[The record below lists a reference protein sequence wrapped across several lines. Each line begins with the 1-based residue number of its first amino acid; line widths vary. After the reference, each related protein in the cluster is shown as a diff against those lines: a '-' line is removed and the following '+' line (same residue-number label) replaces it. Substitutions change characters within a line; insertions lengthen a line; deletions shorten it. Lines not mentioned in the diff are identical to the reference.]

1 MLAAKIF
8 VAGGAKIV
16 YKHGIVTAAYS
27 PPGQPGKTP
36 QKAISLLR
44 AIFATFSSYSLAYV
58 LTAFGAL
65 LGCLVAV
72 VQWRSFIR
80 AGTVVWGHLLFL
92 LIGRRL
98 HIHGRENI
106 VPGRSY
112 LVIVN
117 HSSLYDIPAL
127 MAAVPGVAIMG
138 RDYLLK
144 IPGFGRLLRILHYV
158 PIDTRSARSARLAL
172 DLAASTIREGISVGI
187 FAEGTRTQS
196 GSVQPLKRGFVH
208 VLRQSGGDLL
218 PVFIRGTFALKR
230 KGTIILD
237 PRERIEVTVGSPV
250 KNAAL
255 VSLADGEI
263 LTRVRSMLMDMSGG
277 GNDEQ

>member
-1 MLAAKIF
+1 MTSAD
-8 VAGGAKIV
+8 
-16 YKHGIVTAAYS
+16 S
-27 PPGQPGKTP
+27 PSGPHKKTLP
-36 QKAISLLR
+36 RGISLLR
-44 AIFATFSSYSLAYV
+44 VVLATFSCYTLAYF

-72 VQWRSFIR
+72 VRWQSFIR
-80 AGTVVWGHLLFL
+80 VGTVAWGHLLFL
-92 LIGRRL
+92 LLGRRL

-106 VPGRSY
+106 ARGRSY

-117 HSSLYDIPAL
+117 HSSMYDIPAM

-144 IPGFGRLLRILHYV
+144 IPGFGRFLRILHYV
-158 PIDTRSARSARLAL
+158 PIDTRSARSARSAL
-172 DLAASTIREGISVGI
+172 DLAACTIRDGISVGI
-187 FAEGTRTQS
+187 FAEGTRTES

-230 KGTIILD
+230 KGSLFLD

-255 VSLADGEI
+255 VKLADDEI
-263 LTRVRSMLMDMSGG
+263 LTRVRSMLIDMSGG
-277 GNDEQ
+277 GNERQ